1 MLALHVMIKIKPNC
15 MADFI
20 PLMKNQAKNSLK
32 NEPGCKRFD
41 VCMRK
46 DEPDSVF
53 LYEVYESQEA
63 LDFHRSAEYFAQYSA
78 DTANLVAEKVV
89 TVYDEILELN

>member
-15 MADFI
+15 IAEFM
-20 PLMKNQAKNSLK
+20 PLIKNQAKNSLK
-32 NEPGCKRFD
+32 NEPSCKRFD
-41 VCMRK
+41 VCLRK

-63 LDFHRSAEYFAQYSA
+63 LDFHRSTEYFAKYSA
-78 DTANLVAEKVV
+78 DTENLLEEKVV
-89 TVYDEILELN
+89 TIYDEILELN